1 MSKKKWYKRKHQFT
15 PYTKA
20 DGQAVSDE
28 FDAIQASFER
38 IPEMRDDGKGFEV
51 SPLIP
56 EPTEPNHP
64 VPFKMLTETEASVNN
79 ARDDVIAKAQQVA
92 QNTQTVETN
101 TQTAI
106 NQANSATQSATSAA
120 ASSQSADESE
130 DWARKW
136 ASNPIDEP
144 VSGDKYSAYHYA
156 SKAAISAQNLSTA
169 EQSAKT
175 NANIAVQK
183 AEEAKISASQARSIA
198 DGEVEYG
205 KVLNVPRA
213 SGTQAGIVQL
223 TDDTGIDSD
232 KLGLSARAGKKLA
245 QMIATVQLALN
256 NYIPLNKRSSA
267 VNSNDENNVA
277 TSKAVKTAYDK
288 GVEAKNAADG
298 ANNNANNRVSKSGDT
313 MTGNLTVPNL
323 IVNDPTN
330 NNNFV
335 QIGDD
340 TKLIDVDMGHTV
352 GLQTTDNAND
362 AYIAYG
368 ETKKRFGFDG
378 YMFFSDSALATNHI
392 GQGSYAQQYNVAA
405 PFYVHQTSSVA
416 RDTYHPFV
424 KGRVRAAGEYGAAFS
439 LGYTT
444 KQGSG
449 DGYGKGIINL
459 VSDSGHS
466 LNWSYEHNGD
476 FYSAN
481 DVITGSGN
489 SLNILR
495 QNFNDLFAKTIYREG
510 EPHDIAISWLSN
522 GLKVRVDAT
531 DLGRVAFQQDIH
543 NTLRG
548 AVCAFAMSHPPAGW
562 LKCNGAAVSRTAY
575 ADLFSIIGT
584 HYGAGDGHSTF
595 NLPDLRG
602 EFIRGIDE
610 GRGADPNRAF
620 GSWQSDEI
628 RSHNHFIQFD
638 GVAAGSRGAAEGA
651 IHSGSGKPYYT
662 DHTGGNETRPR
673 NVALLYCI
681 KY

>member
-1 MSKKKWYKRKHQFT
+1 MSKKKWYKRTHQFA

-38 IPEMRDDGKGFEV
+38 IPEMRDDGKGFSV

-56 EPTEPNHP
+56 EPTDPNHP

-156 SKAAISAQNLSTA
+156 SKAAKSAENLSTA

-175 NANIAVQK
+175 NADIAVQK
-183 AEEAKISASQARSIA
+183 AEEAKISASKAKSIA

-245 QMIATVQLALN
+245 QMIAVVQLALN
-256 NYIPLNKRSSA
+256 NYIPLNKRSSS

-288 GVEAKNAADG
+288 GVEAKNAADNAQRT
-298 ANNNANNRVSKSGDT
+298 ANSANDNANTRIAKSGDT

-368 ETKKRFGFDG
+368 AIKKRFGFDG
-378 YMFFSDSALATNHI
+378 NMFFADSALATNHI
-392 GQGSYAQQYNVAA
+392 GHGSYAQQYNVAA
-405 PFYVHQTSSVA
+405 PFYVHQTTSIPGH
-416 RDTYHPFV
+416 TYHPFI
-424 KGRVRAAGEYGAAFS
+424 KGRVRAAGQYGAAFS
-439 LGYTT
+439 FGYTT
-444 KQGSG
+444 NQNQGS
-449 DGYGKGIINL
+449 DGYGTGIIHL
-459 VSDSGHS
+459 ISDAGADR
-466 LNWSYEHNGD
+466 LWRFGHNGE
-476 FYSAN
+476 FVSAG
-481 DVITGSGN
+481 DVITSAGR
-489 SLNILR
+489 SLNS
-495 QNFNDLFAKTIYREG
+495 AIYREG
-510 EPHDIAISWLSN
+510 NPHDIALSWQRD
-522 GLKVRVDAT
+522 GLKVRVDNV
-531 DLGRVAFQQDIH
+531 DIGRVACKSDLPTERLIWQGSTDNAITVNTQVSRGVLFVLMDTPHGAQANRPIWFSSPIENCHDTKIGDFNTGGTAGDYNF
-543 NTLRG
+543 NTLALLSR
-548 AVCAFAMSHPPAGW
+548 
-562 LKCNGAAVSRTAY
+562 NGTN
-575 ADLFSIIGT
+575 ITIT
-584 HYGAGDGHSTF
+584 
-595 NLPDLRG
+595 P
-602 EFIRGIDE
+602 
-610 GRGADPNRAF
+610 
-620 GSWQSDEI
+620 QSDG
-628 RSHNHFIQFD
+628 R
-638 GVAAGSRGAAEGA
+638 
-651 IHSGSGKPYYT
+651 KP
-662 DHTGGNETRPR
+662 R
-673 NVALLYCI
+673 I
-681 KY
+681 KKVIVFG

>member
-1 MSKKKWYKRKHQFT
+1 MSKKKWYKRTHQFT

-38 IPEMRDDGKGFEV
+38 IPEMRDDGKGFAV
-51 SPLIP
+51 SPIIP
-56 EPTEPNHP
+56 EPTDQNHP
-64 VPFKMLTETEASVNN
+64 VTLKMLTETEASVNN

-120 ASSQSADESE
+120 ASSRSADESE
-130 DWARKW
+130 DLARKW

-183 AEEAKISASQARSIA
+183 AEEAKISASKAKSIA
-198 DGEVEYG
+198 DGEVEYE

-213 SGTQAGIVQL
+213 SSTQAGIVQL

-245 QMIATVQLALN
+245 QMIAVVQLVLN
-256 NYIPLNKRSSA
+256 NYIPLNKRSSS

-288 GVEAKNAADG
+288 GVEAKQAADG
-298 ANNNANNRVSKSGDT
+298 AQRAANSANDNANTRVAKSGDT
-313 MTGNLTVPNL
+313 MTGNLTVPNI

-340 TKLIDVDMGHTV
+340 TKLIDVDMLHTV
-352 GLQTTDNAND
+352 GLQSFYGDGD

-368 ETKKRFGFDG
+368 STKKRFGFDAN
-378 YMFFSDSALATNHI
+378 MFFADSALSTNHI
-392 GQGSYAQQYNVAA
+392 GHGSYAQQYNVAA
-405 PFYVHQTSSVA
+405 PFYVHQTASVESN
-416 RDTYHPFV
+416 TYHPFI
-424 KGRVRAAGEYGAAFS
+424 KGRVRAAGQYGAAFS

-444 KQGSG
+444 NQSQSG
-449 DGYGKGIINL
+449 DGYGTGVIHLI
-459 VSDSGHS
+459 SDAGNDR
-466 LNWSYEHNGD
+466 LWRFGHNGE
-476 FYSAN
+476 FVSAG
-481 DVITGSGN
+481 DVITSAGR
-489 SLNILR
+489 SLNS
-495 QNFNDLFAKTIYREG
+495 AIYREG
-510 EPHDIAISWLSN
+510 NPHDIALSWQRD
-522 GLKVRVDAT
+522 GFKVRVDNV
-531 DLGRVAFQQDIH
+531 DIGRVAFKLDLPRERLIWQGATDNPITVNVQVSKGLLCILMDTPHGAQANRPIWFSSPIEH
-543 NTLRG
+543 CHDTKIGDFNTGGTAGDYNFNTL
-548 AVCAFAMSHPPAGW
+548 
-562 LKCNGAAVSRTAY
+562 
-575 ADLFSIIGT
+575 
-584 HYGAGDGHSTF
+584 
-595 NLPDLRG
+595 
-602 EFIRGIDE
+602 
-610 GRGADPNRAF
+610 
-620 GSWQSDEI
+620 
-628 RSHNHFIQFD
+628 
-638 GVAAGSRGAAEGA
+638 
-651 IHSGSGKPYYT
+651 
-662 DHTGGNETRPR
+662 
-673 NVALLYCI
+673 ALLSRNGTNI
-681 KY
+681 TITPLNDGRKPRIQKVVVFG